1 MSKSYNQYNNQHNQ
15 DNRQG
20 NSEFYDEEEADQW
33 RHRQQ
38 LQKKDHEE
46 RPVPKRTPDE
56 VWLIPPNVRPVDIL
70 GEKRFHVQRIEKL
83 TNTHM
88 IYNEDEAQIEIWG
101 AREDI
106 DQALKQWFALSET
119 VLTKDLQERSKRK
132 VKGWAK
138 PEKALSEKQK
148 RKIERREARER
159 EDRDYRGFPPDRK
172 PFNGHFVFP
181 NSEIPISR
189 IIGEKEETLHPVRAE
204 TKCYMWYEPSS
215 NLIRIVGDTYD
226 SVEEATMRVKHLY
239 IKVVAS
245 RSVPNVTN
253 KDNAIVYK
261 GWVLHMIE
269 PPNKPYKVRIANPA
283 PWFNKPHDVFGLFKL
298 LEPVLEG
305 DKISVVGKNGGSR
318 ELNPNS
324 NFDALHNIR
333 VSNVKRIED
342 ALIKAFGTIH
352 LFDEEIKMRIR
363 FGHVCLT
370 DFPREPLWAIDR
382 LNDKILSDSRLQSKF
397 ATCIAN
403 HFRQLDALFEI
414 LSDCDRQWDG
424 SPFREYKILVIRRPP
439 PMGRNARVEP
449 WPCAFDVQFKED
461 GKIGLW
467 NVTTHDK
474 NILDINMSCL
484 DNVYSWKLNIKTAKR
499 LPNDKFNALGT
510 FVYKLRL
517 SQNNEHLVYSNTDE
531 INVTSVC
538 EKNRWKYWWG
548 DHYVVE
554 VTRYKFWDLKD
565 KITSSPGV
573 EVPLDKESAAVTYG
587 VSFYRKSWEDNFAF
601 NSNLNV
607 GETPEW
613 HPYDIMEETGGVN
626 ALLSEIRNF
635 LEVLQDKLPLPVG
648 NRQ

>member
-1 MSKSYNQYNNQHNQ
+1 MSKSFYSHEMENDIH
-15 DNRQG
+15 
-20 NSEFYDEEEADQW
+20 YDEYEADIWKQP
-33 RHRQQ
+33 RQT
-38 LQKKDHEE
+38 QKKEIKYDDYED
-46 RPVPKRTPDE
+46 RSTPKRNPDE

-70 GEKRFHVQRIEKL
+70 GEKRTHMQRIEKL

-88 IYNEDEAQIEIWG
+88 FYNEDEAQIEMWG
-101 AREDI
+101 GSREDI
-106 DQALKQWFALSET
+106 EQALKQWCALAEN

-138 PEKALSEKQK
+138 PEKALTEKQK
-148 RKIERREARER
+148 RKMERRRER
-159 EDRDYRGFPPDRK
+159 EERDYKGFPPDQK
-172 PFNGHFVFP
+172 PFNGHFVLP

-245 RSVPNVTN
+245 RSVPTLQT
-253 KDNAIVYK
+253 KDNMVIYK

-269 PPNKPYKVRIANPA
+269 PPHKPYKVRIANPA
-283 PWFNKPHDVFGLFKL
+283 SWFNKPHDIPGLFKL

-305 DKISVVGKNGGSR
+305 DKISVVGKKGSSKD
-318 ELNPNS
+318 LNPNS

-333 VSNVKRIED
+333 VSNVRRIED
-342 ALIKAFGTIH
+342 ALLKAFGTIH

-370 DFPREPLWAIDR
+370 DFPKEPLWPIDR

-397 ATCIAN
+397 ATCLATD
-403 HFRQLDALFEI
+403 RKQLDSLFEV

-424 SPFREYKILVIRRPP
+424 SPFREFKINVIRKPP
-439 PMGRNARVEP
+439 QGGRNARNARNVDP
-449 WPCAFDVQFKED
+449 WPCAFDVQFKDD

-467 NVTTHDK
+467 NVTTDEK

-517 SQNNEHLVYSNTDE
+517 SQNNHLVYSNTDE

-538 EKNRWKYWWG
+538 EKTRWKYWWD

-554 VTRYKFWDLKD
+554 VTRYKFWQLTKHVN
-565 KITSSPGV
+565 SPPGV
-573 EVPLDKESAAVTYG
+573 EIPLDKEPATVTYG

-626 ALLSEIRNF
+626 VLLSEIRNF
-635 LEVLQDKLPLPVG
+635 LETLQDKLPMSEG
-648 NRQ
+648 NGQ